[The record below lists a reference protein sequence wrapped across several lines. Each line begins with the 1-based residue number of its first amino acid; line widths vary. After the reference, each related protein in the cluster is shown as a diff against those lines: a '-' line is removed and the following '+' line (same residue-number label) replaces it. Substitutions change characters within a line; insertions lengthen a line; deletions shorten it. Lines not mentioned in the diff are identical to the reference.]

1 MILEVLE
8 NNILWSII
16 IVSVLFYRSI
26 RMFKGRKMELSILE
40 NAYSSSD
47 FEFLVLYGRRR
58 IGKTS
63 LLQEFSERHK
73 TLFYSAQEKNDAL
86 NLSDFSRMVQN
97 YFEGQFFSEFSD
109 WETAFNYIGSKTS
122 GKERLVLIIDEFP
135 FVALENPT
143 IKSILQHTI
152 DRSWKNKNI
161 FLVLCGSSVSFMENE
176 VLGAK
181 SPLYGRA
188 TMHFELKCFDY
199 VDSSAFFS
207 SYTNVHKL
215 IAYGILGGV
224 PCYLDSFDSEK
235 SLEKNIAQK
244 ILREGSF
251 LKDEPIFL
259 LRQELREPAVYNSI
273 LEAIANGA
281 TRLNDIAS
289 KIHEDVQK
297 CSKYLVTLQAIR
309 LVEKCVPCCEEK
321 VSRKS
326 IYKICDNYFL
336 FWYHFLFRK
345 KSYYEILGPEKS
357 ASEIMQSENINFY
370 MGRVFEQIA
379 LEYMIRLAKNG
390 KLPFVPEKFGKWWG
404 NNPERKMQ
412 DDIDVLLSD
421 SDGKHIIICECKFKN
436 EQFGKADF
444 ETVLTR
450 CSIFPSANE
459 FYFYVFSKSGF
470 SEWVCENAEKN
481 KVILVSLDDLFK
493 NI

>member
-1 MILEVLE
+1 
-8 NNILWSII
+8 
-16 IVSVLFYRSI
+16 
-26 RMFKGRKMELSILE
+26 MFSGREKELSILE

-86 NLSDFSRMVQN
+86 NLTDFSRTVQN
-97 YFEGQFFSEFSD
+97 YFEGQFFSEFSG
-109 WETAFNYIGSKTS
+109 WETAFNYIGAKTS
-122 GKERLVLIIDEFP
+122 DKERLVLIIDEFP

-161 FLVLCGSSVSFMENE
+161 FLILCGSSVSFMENE

-188 TMHFELKCFDY
+188 TMHFELKSFDY
-199 VDSSAFFS
+199 AESATFFT
-207 SYTNVHKL
+207 SYTNVQKL

-224 PCYLDSFDSEK
+224 PCYLDSFDSK
-235 SLEKNIAQK
+235 RSLEKNIAQK

-251 LKDEPIFL
+251 LKDEPTFL

-297 CSKYLVTLQAIR
+297 CSKYLVTLQTIR
-309 LVEKCVPCCEEK
+309 LVEKCVPCGEDK
-321 VSRKS
+321 ASRKS

-357 ASEIMQSENINFY
+357 AAEIMQNESINFY

-379 LEYMIRLAKNG
+379 LEYMIRLAKCG
-390 KLPFVPEKFGKWWG
+390 KLPFIPEQFGKWWG

-412 DDIDVLLSD
+412 DDIDVLLTE
-421 SDGKHIIICECKFKN
+421 SDGKQVIICECKFKN
-436 EQFGKADF
+436 EQFGKPDF
-444 ETVLTR
+444 ETMLSRRSVF
-450 CSIFPSANE
+450 SSAQE
-459 FYFYVFSKSGF
+459 YYFYAFSKSGF
-470 SEWVCENAEKN
+470 SKWVCDNAKENN
-481 KVILVSLDDLFK
+481 VTLISVDDMFA
-493 NI
+493 I